1 MPDARLSAVASPR
14 PGGRRAA
21 LVPCGAQASTTLYD
35 PALGTPPSAQ
45 GWSPL
50 ALGGGASQ
58 GVAGG
63 VYALDTT
70 GAGVSIWGNG
80 RVSPVLLDT
89 QAGFDLSFSLQ
100 LLGET
105 HTSPNRSGYSLL
117 LVGAQA
123 SRALELDFWADH
135 RWAQNYDASQP
146 DRFMHDTGVAFD
158 TTAALTRYTLA
169 VRQQQFTLSAGGL
182 AGLALRRR

>member
-1 MPDARLSAVASPR
+1 MPACLPLLRLALA
-14 PGGRRAA
+14 AAALA

-50 ALGGGASQ
+50 ALGGVASQ

-169 VRQQQFTLSAGGL
+169 VRQQQFTLPAGGL